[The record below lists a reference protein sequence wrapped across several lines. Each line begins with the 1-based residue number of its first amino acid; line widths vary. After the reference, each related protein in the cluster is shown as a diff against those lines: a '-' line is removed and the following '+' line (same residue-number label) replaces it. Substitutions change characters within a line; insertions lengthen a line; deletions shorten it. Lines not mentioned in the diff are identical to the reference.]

1 LKKVFFGV
9 NLMVEKV
16 VLASPRGF
24 CAGVVRAVNIVELA
38 IEKWGSPV
46 YVRGEIVHNPHVV
59 RSLQQKGVIF
69 VEELAQVP
77 EGSRVIFSAHGV
89 EPAVRKAAAKRSLKV
104 LDATCPL
111 VTKVHREA
119 KKFAAKD
126 YSIVLIGHEGHEE
139 VIGTMGEAPGHIEL
153 ISSREDIAKLEIEHP
168 ENVAYLT
175 QTTLSVSDTR
185 EIIEDLK
192 KQFPDLEGPSV
203 EDICYATQNRQEAVR
218 ALAEIV
224 DLILVVG
231 AENSSNSQRLAE
243 EARRHGIPAW
253 LIGDVNCI
261 KSEWLEGV
269 SSVGLTSGASAPER
283 LVDEVVSWF
292 AENGATVEELVTC
305 EEKTRFSLP
314 AELR

>member
-1 LKKVFFGV
+1 
-9 NLMVEKV
+9 MVEKL

-24 CAGVVRAVNIVELA
+24 CAGVVRAVKVVELA
-38 IEKWGSPV
+38 VEKWGRPV

-59 RSLQQKGVIF
+59 RSLQGKGVIF
-69 VEELAQVP
+69 VDELDQVP

-89 EPAVRKAAAKRSLKV
+89 EPAVRKAAEERNLRV

-126 YSIVLIGHEGHEE
+126 YSIILIGHEGHEE
-139 VIGTMGEAPGHIEL
+139 VIGTMGEVPGHIEL
-153 ISSREDIAKLEIEHP
+153 ISSREDIKNLEVGNP
-168 ENVAYLT
+168 LNVAYLT

-185 EIIEDLK
+185 EMIEALK
-192 KQFPDLEGPSV
+192 ERFPALEGPSA

-218 ALAEIV
+218 SLAEKV

-231 AENSSNSQRLAE
+231 AENSSNSQRLVE
-243 EARRHGIPAW
+243 EARRHGVPSW
-253 LIGDVNCI
+253 LIGDVNRI
-261 KSEWLEGV
+261 ESEWLEGV
-269 SSVGLTSGASAPER
+269 SAVGLTSGASAPER
-283 LVDEVVSWF
+283 LVKEVIAWF
-292 AENGATVEELVTC
+292 TDLGAAVEELVNR
-305 EEKTRFSLP
+305 EEKVRFLLP